1 LKQQL
6 AMLVDKHREVIEEV
20 RGEGLMLGLKC
31 KVANTTLIDAL
42 RERGMLAIGAGD
54 NVVRILP
61 PLIIDEAHVREA
73 IGILNDACLS
83 LSHRPLRDA
92 AK

>member
-1 LKQQL
+1 
-6 AMLVDKHREVIEEV
+6 
-20 RGEGLMLGLKC
+20 MLGLKC
-31 KVANTTLIDAL
+31 KVQNNTLIDAL
-42 RERGMLAIGAGD
+42 RERGLLAIGAGD

-61 PLIIDEAHVREA
+61 PLIINEDQVREA

-83 LSHRPLRDA
+83 LSHRPLKDA

>member
-1 LKQQL
+1 MSSKRWGQ
-6 AMLVDKHREVIEEV
+6 
-20 RGEGLMLGLKC
+20 GLLLGLKC
-31 KVANTTLIDAL
+31 KVANTALIDSL

-61 PLIIDEAHVREA
+61 PLIIDESHVREA
-73 IGILNDACLS
+73 TAILDDACLS
-83 LSHRPLRDA
+83 LSHRPMRDA